1 MSADSELKVR
11 TSQFEAGRWREAL
24 QEKKKKK
31 ERKKRESNNVNYAG
45 NSAPCSFQGV
55 HTLVCAWDRKW
66 WSMVLPVNLS
76 SANAC
81 HSV

>member
-31 ERKKRESNNVNYAG
+31 KERKHNWNLYITGMCLILLRWTLQ
-45 NSAPCSFQGV
+45 PCRGS
-55 HTLVCAWDRKW
+55 
-66 WSMVLPVNLS
+66 
-76 SANAC
+76 
-81 HSV
+81 

>member
-31 ERKKRESNNVNYAG
+31 ERKKTQLEFIYYWNV
-45 NSAPCSFQGV
+45 F
-55 HTLVCAWDRKW
+55 
-66 WSMVLPVNLS
+66 NLIKMDIT
-76 SANAC
+76 AL
-81 HSV
+81 